1 MLTGRSA
8 TPPIASAAS
17 VKRHALV
24 SLKPGQGAA
33 FRVAALVHCAA
44 QMLTVAVRNV
54 RCMVVNGIRCCLQA
68 ACPQQQLPKASALS
82 NSPGGYI
89 DLVGVSGAYSGAL
102 KAATHRIEDAS
113 SDTALAK
120 ALAEKADLE
129 RQLKVRHFCWE
140 NVLVLFVQD
149 ISLPDPAAAFSIQ
162 TDMHFSKN

>member
-1 MLTGRSA
+1 
-8 TPPIASAAS
+8 
-17 VKRHALV
+17 
-24 SLKPGQGAA
+24 
-33 FRVAALVHCAA
+33 
-44 QMLTVAVRNV
+44 MLTVAVQNV

-68 ACPQQQLPKASALS
+68 ACPQHQLPKASASS

-89 DLVGVSGAYSGAL
+89 DLIGVSGAYSGAL

-140 NVLVLFVQD
+140 NRVLVLFVQD
-149 ISLPDPAAAFSIQ
+149 VSLLYVQDVSLPDPAAAFSIK